1 MSCKGAGP
9 PSEAGYQGMN
19 TGWGTFCGA
28 VVWAVVGGVEEVVIV
43 GRTGTLGHL
52 STTPAGGKRRDCMYT
67 FVVSESLTVN
77 PVTCYS
83 VHTVY
88 V

>member
-1 MSCKGAGP
+1 MNSKGAGP
-9 PSEAGYQGMN
+9 PPEAGYQGMN
-19 TGWGTFCGA
+19 TGWEIFRGA
-28 VVWAVVGGVEEVVIV
+28 VVWAVVGGVEEVVMV
-43 GRTGTLGHL
+43 GRTGTRGHL
-52 STTPAGGKRRDCMYT
+52 STTPAGGKRRDCIYT